1 VSLAQLWWFEN
12 NYTINTTKSDKFI
25 RLTKFL
31 ESRDDFRICIVY
43 CAYGIPAMSL
53 LDYGDC
59 FILRV
64 HEVRYVT

>member
-1 VSLAQLWWFEN
+1 MSLSQLWWFEN
-12 NYTINTTKSDKFI
+12 NYNINMIKTDKFI

-31 ESRDDFRICIVY
+31 ESRDGLRICTIY
-43 CAYGIPAMSL
+43 CAYGVPAMSL
-53 LDYGDC
+53 LDYGEC

>member
-1 VSLAQLWWFEN
+1 MIK
-12 NYTINTTKSDKFI
+12 TGKFI

-31 ESRDDFRICIVY
+31 ESRDDLRICTIY
-43 CAYGIPAMSL
+43 CAYRIPAMPL

-64 HEVRYVT
+64 HMLHELVDIGTF